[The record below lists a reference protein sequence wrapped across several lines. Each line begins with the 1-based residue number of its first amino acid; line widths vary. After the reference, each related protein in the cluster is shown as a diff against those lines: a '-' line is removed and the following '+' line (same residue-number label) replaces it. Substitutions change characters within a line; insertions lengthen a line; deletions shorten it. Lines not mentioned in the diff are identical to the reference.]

1 LYEDKRVL
9 AIIPA
14 RGGSKR
20 IPGKNVKIL
29 GDKPLI
35 AWTVESARR
44 SAYID
49 RLILSSDDNTI
60 AKVALEHGCEVP
72 FMRPES
78 LATDTATSAEV
89 VLHALNFLGD
99 DLFDYVI
106 LLQPTSPFRSFED
119 VDGAIKACLSG
130 GYSSL
135 VSTRP
140 VRENPSWMYYQE
152 GEALTSLSERLG
164 DVASL
169 RWQVL
174 NGAIY
179 VFDVRW
185 FLRNRAFMDDK
196 TRLYPMSWDRSVD
209 IDTIE
214 DWAWAEFLLDKGI
227 LTWR

>member
-1 LYEDKRVL
+1 MYEDKRIL

-35 AWTVESARR
+35 AWTVEAARR

-49 RLILSSDDNTI
+49 RLILSSDDNAI

-78 LATDTATSAEV
+78 LATDTATSADV

-106 LLQPTSPFRSFED
+106 LLQPTSPFRSCED
-119 VDGAIKACLSG
+119 VDGAIKTCLSG

-140 VRENPSWMYYQE
+140 VRENPSWMYSQE
-152 GEALTSLSERLG
+152 GEVLAFLSECLG
-164 DVASL
+164 DAASL
-169 RWQVL
+169 RWQIL

-185 FLRNRAFMDDK
+185 FLSNRAFMDEK
-196 TRLYPMSWDRSVD
+196 TRLYPMPWERSVD
-209 IDTIE
+209 IDTME

>member
-1 LYEDKRVL
+1 MYEDKRVL

-35 AWTVESARR
+35 AWTVEAAKK

-49 RLILSSDDNTI
+49 RLILSSDDNAI
-60 AKVALEHGCEVP
+60 AKVAQEHGCDVP
-72 FMRPES
+72 FMRPDS
-78 LATDTATSAEV
+78 LATDTATSADV
-89 VLHALNFLGD
+89 VIHALNFLGD
-99 DLFDYVI
+99 GLFDYVI
-106 LLQPTSPFRSFED
+106 LLQPTSPFRSCED
-119 VDGAIKACLSG
+119 VDGAIKGCLSG
-130 GYSSL
+130 GFSSL
-135 VSTRP
+135 ISTRP
-140 VRENPSWMYYQE
+140 VRENPSWMYSQE
-152 GEALTSLSERLG
+152 GEVLSSLSERLG
-164 DVASL
+164 EAASL
-169 RWQVL
+169 RWQIL

-185 FLRNRAFMDDK
+185 FLRNRAFMDEK
-196 TRLYPMSWDRSVD
+196 TRLYSMPWERSVD
-209 IDTIE
+209 IDTME